1 MRSLWPGTLAL
12 RAAGSSALA
21 ACDVALPQEW
31 RDVESI
37 TMADGL
43 TQRNSVTQA
52 RFARWLF
59 VEARVQF
66 NLANIYLQA
75 WPA

>member
-1 MRSLWPGTLAL
+1 
-12 RAAGSSALA
+12 
-21 ACDVALPQEW
+21 
-31 RDVESI
+31 
-37 TMADGL
+37 MADGL